1 MCCTIGQEITGIAT
15 LEIEPCATVI
25 ANLAVR
31 AGSKKFQYYRTM
43 KDFDLRFV
51 GSIWLLIYRT
61 NLI

>member
-31 AGSKKFQYYRTM
+31 TGSMKF
-43 KDFDLRFV
+43 
-51 GSIWLLIYRT
+51 
-61 NLI
+61 